1 MHTNH
6 IIRSRPFAL
15 LVCSLAT
22 LVPLSGCFS
31 YQRAQ
36 GEPLPAE
43 ALAPDAWPVFET
55 SPELRELMDTP
66 EVIERYALNAERL
79 REMYPEL
86 TDEEL
91 AEARSLLAEDLIRS
105 ELVQGGLFRAW
116 VARSDAMN
124 ASDKR
129 VIFSFGGRLERF
141 LRSGSYLTSSVEAY
155 ERRRSEIRSSD
166 ESLKKLGQLFASTRG
181 LTNTD
186 AEDRWRL
193 DDGLIVGLP
202 ESVPEEPA
210 GVVLHITSLIENK
223 YEHNILRRMESY
235 GWAVAHLD
243 SDIYVNGP
251 NDLAAQER
259 KEQQRKREREL
270 YDQHPDNPSKV
281 VMREN
286 RVYTDAEVRL
296 MGEIHRELWEQV
308 REELPSVD
316 RGFEI
321 HPGDDIDSKAR
332 LIASAIDTRLAEH
345 AYASE
350 ALIDT
355 LDALHPEL
363 AQKPVVVMGFS
374 AGALTAPTIAARLHE
389 VFPDRK
395 VLLVMIG
402 GGGDLLS
409 ISRQSTMARGGI
421 YLEPESGPEP
431 SPEQL
436 TQLQASYEAQ
446 VRFDPLVVASAIRDV
461 PVLHIYGNTDTVIP
475 TAAAERFNAAHANV
489 DRLIHKGD
497 HDTLF
502 YFMSGQAGKI
512 RSWLRDHGVE

>member
-1 MHTNH
+1 
-6 IIRSRPFAL
+6 
-15 LVCSLAT
+15 
-22 LVPLSGCFS
+22 
-31 YQRAQ
+31 
-36 GEPLPAE
+36 
-43 ALAPDAWPVFET
+43 
-55 SPELRELMDTP
+55 
-66 EVIERYALNAERL
+66 
-79 REMYPEL
+79 
-86 TDEEL
+86 
-91 AEARSLLAEDLIRS
+91 
-105 ELVQGGLFRAW
+105 
-116 VARSDAMN
+116 AMN
-124 ASDKR
+124 ASDKQ

-186 AEDRWRL
+186 AEERWRL

-332 LIASAIDTRLAEH
+332 LIAAAIDTRLAEH

-350 ALIDT
+350 
-355 LDALHPEL
+355 
-363 AQKPVVVMGFS
+363 
-374 AGALTAPTIAARLHE
+374 
-389 VFPDRK
+389 
-395 VLLVMIG
+395 
-402 GGGDLLS
+402 
-409 ISRQSTMARGGI
+409 
-421 YLEPESGPEP
+421 
-431 SPEQL
+431 
-436 TQLQASYEAQ
+436 
-446 VRFDPLVVASAIRDV
+446 
-461 PVLHIYGNTDTVIP
+461 
-475 TAAAERFNAAHANV
+475 
-489 DRLIHKGD
+489 
-497 HDTLF
+497 
-502 YFMSGQAGKI
+502 
-512 RSWLRDHGVE
+512 